1 MATNDDFFKKAEE
14 FGKELKN
21 HSSKYLKEIKVILH
35 DCLEPFFNKW
45 WDEASQL
52 RRKSEGGD
60 GIYSKYKPSQL
71 VVALK
76 KSRTNFKPTKFKTPK
91 STSDVIGYFYL
102 PTTPQ
107 VTNKKGKKL
116 VLPKS
121 YYQMLEW
128 GIEPHSLGK
137 GNITKYGA
145 RQRLFNTSTSKGRN
159 KGYYDRRID
168 VLQDSIARKRE
179 QLAELYRN
187 PNKNETV
194 KTRKGR
200 GYTYSTVGEKIQ
212 KIETQIKAYNDKIS
226 DYRQRWQNVN
236 RWSSGGAHDVIRT
249 QTSNFWHGKRFQKS
263 LGGAQFMRKAR
274 ESVSNEYTKKA
285 VKKKFMDWIKQKVEN
300 MK

>member
-1 MATNDDFFKKAEE
+1 
-14 FGKELKN
+14 
-21 HSSKYLKEIKVILH
+21 
-35 DCLEPFFNKW
+35 
-45 WDEASQL
+45 
-52 RRKSEGGD
+52 
-60 GIYSKYKPSQL
+60 
-71 VVALK
+71 
-76 KSRTNFKPTKFKTPK
+76 
-91 STSDVIGYFYL
+91 
-102 PTTPQ
+102 
-107 VTNKKGKKL
+107 
-116 VLPKS
+116 
-121 YYQMLEW
+121 MLEW

-145 RQRLFNTSTSKGRN
+145 RQRLFNTSTSSGRN

-168 VLQDSIARKRE
+168 ILQDSIARKRE

-274 ESVSNEYTKKA
+274 VAVANDYTKKA
-285 VKKKFMDWIKQKVEN
+285 VKKKFMDWIKQKVET